1 MKNQKY
7 IIYILISLMLLLFLY
22 NFLTVSVE
30 GLSGSCKILSQEK
43 SDDDSKSS
51 STSTSCSILSQQT
64 PPEPTIS
71 NAEFERN
78 ALTKLNTLGRQLD
91 TAIYPLK
98 YSAINAETL
107 ESIGPMQ
114 QSISDSQSGDV
125 TGDTKITGL

>member
-30 GLSGSCKILSQEK
+30 GLSGSCKILSQEN
-43 SDDDSKSS
+43 SDDDSKSK
-51 STSTSCSILSQQT
+51 STSTSCTILSQQT

-78 ALTKLNTLGRQLD
+78 ALKKLNTLGRQLD

-98 YSAINAETL
+98 YSKKNEEVLKT
-107 ESIGPMQ
+107 IGPMQ
-114 QSISDSQSGDV
+114 QSISNSQSGDV
-125 TGDTKITGL
+125 TGDTKFTGL

>member
-1 MKNQKY
+1 MKSQKY

-22 NFLTVSVE
+22 NFLTVTVE

-43 SDDDSKSS
+43 SDNKSKSK

-64 PPEPTIS
+64 PPVPKIS

-78 ALTKLNTLGRQLD
+78 ALEKLHKLEKTLD

-107 ESIGPMQ
+107 KSIGPMQ
-114 QSISDSQSGDV
+114 QSISNSQSGDV
-125 TGDTKITGL
+125 TGDTKITRL

>member
-78 ALTKLNTLGRQLD
+78 ALKKLNTLGRQLD

>member
-51 STSTSCSILSQQT
+51 STSTNCSILSQQR
-64 PPEPTIS
+64 PPKPTIS

-78 ALTKLNTLGRQLD
+78 ALTKLNTLERQLD

-98 YSAINAETL
+98 YSKINAETL
-107 ESIGPMQ
+107 GSIGPMQ

-125 TGDTKITGL
+125 TGDTKFTGL

>member
-22 NFLTVSVE
+22 NFLTASVE

-51 STSTSCSILSQQT
+51 STSTNCSILSQQR
-64 PPEPTIS
+64 PPKPTIS

-78 ALTKLNTLGRQLD
+78 ALKKLNTLGRQLD